1 MCYVEDNNSLGY
13 YLLFD
18 VPVVA
23 YYLFFIYTFLRYGL
37 RIMSHKPRL
46 PIATQGGDTENLL
59 DKEEL
64 IGGLA
69 PQLHYKLYYN
79 MQL

>member
-23 YYLFFIYTFLRYGL
+23 YYLFFVYTFLRYGL
-37 RIMSHKPRL
+37 KVMSHKPRL
-46 PIATQGGDTENLL
+46 PNAVEPGADTENLL
-59 DKEEL
+59 DKDEL
-64 IGGLA
+64 IGGKF
-69 PQLHYKLYYN
+69 YVIN
-79 MQL
+79 